1 MGCAVP
7 GASGSYSVRLEGC
20 TDVDLTG
27 VHSTCDCY
35 RPLHVV
41 SVLVGSRGFWLV
53 VVIGDV
59 CDLAGGPFTG
69 VMLYPRRWGCVALW
83 LRGWRALPT
92 RTSLVYVTPA
102 TVSGPCML
110 YLYLL
115 GVVGFR
121 LWLLLV

>member
-27 VHSTCDCY
+27 VRSTCDCR

-41 SVLVGSRGFWLV
+41 SVLVGSGGFLLV

-59 CDLAGGPFTG
+59 CDLAWGPFAG
-69 VMLYPRRWGCVALW
+69 VMLYPGRWGCVALW
-83 LRGWRALPT
+83 LRGWRALPMRAT
-92 RTSLVYVTPA
+92 LVISSPA
-102 TVSGPCML
+102 II
-110 YLYLL
+110 
-115 GVVGFR
+115 VG
-121 LWLLLV
+121 LAC